1 MRKRRFKF
9 GCFDSFLTC
18 FAPAI
23 TNPTCFEPFPFPT
36 LEESPLK
43 QSIRDLGERLDAHR
57 KRQQELHPGLTL
69 TGMYNVLEKLRSGEP
84 LTAKEKQIHDQ
95 GLVTLLKQIHD
106 ELDEAVFE
114 AYGWQD
120 LSANAS
126 HCSVGLRPSLANE
139 PAPSLSS
146 NGNDGHRPPLQA
158 SHSSDAHRAPLQA
171 TPVAFSNLSISA
183 SQHFSIY
190 PDALLTRLVALN
202 HARAAEEK
210 RCLIRWLRPEY
221 QNPNAAASQPIQ
233 ATLAGTEASS
243 SHPQSTIHDPRS
255 TISGLAFQAPRPSHP
270 HPPTPRPKPHCHP
283 RTTLRPLRP
292 QERQTHRADRGDHR
306 DVKGAGA
313 GVTRNS
319 KLQ

>member
-243 SHPQSTIHDPRS
+243 SHPQSTIHDPQSPDWPSKLPAQVTLIRQL
-255 TISGLAFQAPRPSHP
+255 LAQNLTA
-270 HPPTPRPKPHCHP
+270 TPEQLSARFGRKNAK
-283 RTTLRPLRP
+283 RTEQIEGIIETLRGLG
-292 QERQTHRADRGDHR
+292 Q
-306 DVKGAGA
+306 V
-313 GVTRNS
+313 
-319 KLQ
+319 